1 MITHWVLLCVYY
13 YVSSANIKPV
23 RVFPL
28 RYNYTPS
35 TIATPRLFPSP
46 QIKLTQKDESY
57 PIAPPTHLL
66 FMKKKKKIL
75 NQYYTASTL
84 LFYVINF
91 TTYLKLSQI
100 IRITDRFFTTY
111 NTMILYTLVLRLLCQ
126 VFDSGLCFTSHPV
139 LLFNIA
145 ATCKIYITMFL
156 DF

>member
-66 FMKKKKKIL
+66 FMKKKK
-75 NQYYTASTL
+75 NSE
-84 LFYVINF
+84 
-91 TTYLKLSQI
+91 
-100 IRITDRFFTTY
+100 
-111 NTMILYTLVLRLLCQ
+111 LVLYSEYIIILCHK
-126 VFDSGLCFTSHPV
+126 LY
-139 LLFNIA
+139 NIFK
-145 ATCKIYITMFL
+145 TITNYTHH
-156 DF
+156 